1 MVGTDSAPRIEAGG
15 TGMRRIAIFLGAL
28 LGLSALGLKAE
39 TREVTLTASS
49 ISWEIAPG
57 QSIAA
62 YAYNGTV
69 PGPEL
74 RFRTGDSVRITL
86 VNDLPEPTTIHWHG
100 VPVPNGMDGVPDV
113 SAPSVAPG
121 GRFTYQFTAPAP
133 GTYWYHPHF
142 DSAAQIA
149 RGLYGLLIVD
159 PAEGPSP
166 NVQSEL
172 SLVIGEYGMGNRTMA
187 LPTRGTGGGMG
198 GSGMGGS
205 GMGGP
210 GMGAMGAMGGELL
223 INGKTGPAIPDLHVR
238 RGDRVLFRMVNTGN
252 MVHPMHVH
260 GMHWTVTATDGFD
273 LPAPYRKDTLA
284 LNAGERYD
292 AVLDA
297 DNPGIW
303 MIHCHNLMH
312 TGDGG
317 TGLSFRIIVE

>member
-1 MVGTDSAPRIEAGG
+1 MTRRGRHPSILAACLLASAAGNL
-15 TGMRRIAIFLGAL
+15 R
-28 LGLSALGLKAE
+28 SE
-39 TREVTLTASS
+39 THEITLTASRV
-49 ISWEIAPG
+49 SWEVAPG
-57 QSIAA
+57 QTVDA

-74 RFRTGDSVRITL
+74 RFRTGDPVRVTL
-86 VNDLPEPTTIHWHG
+86 INDLPEPTTIHWHG
-100 VPVPNGMDGVPDV
+100 VAVPSGMDGVPGV
-113 SAPSVAPG
+113 SAPEVAPG
-121 GRFTYQFTAPAP
+121 GRFTYQFTAPEP

-142 DSAAQIA
+142 NSAAQIA

-166 NVQSEL
+166 GFQSEF
-172 SLVIGEYGMGNRTMA
+172 SLVIGEHGMGGRTMM
-187 LPTRGTGGGMG
+187 LPGRGTGGGMG
-198 GSGMGGS
+198 SGMGP

-210 GMGAMGAMGGELL
+210 GMGPMGGDLL

-273 LPAPYRKDTLA
+273 LPAPYRKDTLP
-284 LNAGERYD
+284 LNAGERFD

-297 DNPGIW
+297 DNPGTW

-312 TGDGG
+312 TGDGE
-317 TGLSFRIIVE
+317 TGLSFRLIVD

>member
-1 MVGTDSAPRIEAGG
+1 MTRPGRLTSILATSLLAIAVGSLRG
-15 TGMRRIAIFLGAL
+15 
-28 LGLSALGLKAE
+28 E
-39 TREVTLTASS
+39 TREVTLTASAV
-49 ISWEIAPG
+49 SWEISPG

-74 RFRTGDSVRITL
+74 RFRTGDLVRITL

-100 VPVPNGMDGVPDV
+100 VPVPNGMDGVPEV
-113 SAPSVAPG
+113 SAPLVAPG

-149 RGLYGLLIVD
+149 LGLYGLLIVD
-159 PAEGPSP
+159 PADGPSP

-172 SLVIGEYGMGNRTMA
+172 SLVIGEYGMESRTMA
-187 LPTRGTGGGMG
+187 LSPRGTDGGMG

-205 GMGGP
+205 GMGGS
-210 GMGAMGAMGGELL
+210 GMGGPSMGGSGMGPMGGELL

-238 RGDRVLFRMVNTGN
+238 RGTRVLFRMVNTGN

-273 LPAPYRKDTLA
+273 LPAPYRKDTLP

-312 TGDGG
+312 TGDDG
-317 TGLSFRIIVE
+317 TGLSFRLVVE